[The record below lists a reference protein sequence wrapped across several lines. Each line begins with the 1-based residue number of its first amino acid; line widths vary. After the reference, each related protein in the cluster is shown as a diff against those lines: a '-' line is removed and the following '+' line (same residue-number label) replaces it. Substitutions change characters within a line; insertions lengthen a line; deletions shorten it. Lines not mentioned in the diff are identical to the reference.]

1 MNGLVLMTDNSC
13 DKFHFCVEDNWFR
26 HRILNDST
34 FFLKKEI
41 LLKTIIAVHRFDI
54 HSSVWRK
61 AKIFDIDQA
70 AFTTS

>member
-1 MNGLVLMTDNSC
+1 MTENYC
-13 DKFHFCVEDNWFR
+13 DKFRFCVEDNWFC
-26 HRILNDST
+26 HRILNNSI

-54 HSSVWRK
+54 HSSVWSK
-61 AKIFDIDQA
+61 AKIFDQA